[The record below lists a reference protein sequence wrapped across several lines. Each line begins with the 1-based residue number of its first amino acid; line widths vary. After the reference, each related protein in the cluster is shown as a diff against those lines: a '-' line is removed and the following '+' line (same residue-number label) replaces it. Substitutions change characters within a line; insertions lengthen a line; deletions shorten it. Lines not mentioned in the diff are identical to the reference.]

1 MSLNKNRKYD
11 LKKKRDKA
19 LKFAII
25 FSLSLFILAFKYIPP
40 DNEPIVKEIDCSFG
54 GIGENNFIVCS
65 APEPPTNPRCPILIS
80 PIDDSPIDDIEF
92 CTTELDLN
100 VAVNYPPPPLYDSLE
115 HEREDAIVWFD
126 TPEQEPL
133 FSTPILERPKPIG
146 GMVGIHKRL
155 DYPLTAIDNKIE
167 GRVILRA
174 FISEKGDVY
183 KINVIR
189 SLSPECDEAAIKAV
203 KETKFIP
210 TKNKG
215 KAIKST
221 IPIPIM
227 FKLN

>member
-1 MSLNKNRKYD
+1 LEEFHVDPGTNFSQRLECPNPIITIANKD
-11 LKKKRDKA
+11 
-19 LKFAII
+19 I
-25 FSLSLFILAFKYIPP
+25 
-40 DNEPIVKEIDCSFG
+40 C
-54 GIGENNFIVCS
+54 
-65 APEPPTNPRCPILIS
+65 
-80 PIDDSPIDDIEF
+80 DIEF
-92 CTTELDLN
+92 CSTELDLTA
-100 VAVNYPPPPLYDSLE
+100 AVNYPPPPLYDSLE
-115 HEREDAIVWFD
+115 HKREDAIVWFD
-126 TPEQEPL
+126 TPEHEPW

-155 DYPLTAIDNKIE
+155 DYPLTAINNKIE

-174 FISEKGDVY
+174 FISEKGGVY

-221 IPIPIM
+221 IAIPIM